1 MIIVLESL
9 QDRSDFLPKICS
21 FVWITCFVFTTDK
34 KNLDLKIYMDS
45 DENLRRYWKIQRDTS
60 KRGHSKEAVLKSIEE
75 RMPDALKF
83 IYPQKQYADL
93 IVKYYDKNLVDC
105 MAENYNVKISVRLML
120 SAAIDI
126 ESLVN
131 ELRAYGI
138 TVEYDYSED
147 LKNQYVILDAD
158 NLEEMSLPIESI
170 AERVIPQLDEITR
183 ENLDENI
190 NAKDGVIILFC
201 YF

>member
-1 MIIVLESL
+1 
-9 QDRSDFLPKICS
+9 
-21 FVWITCFVFTTDK
+21 
-34 KNLDLKIYMDS
+34 
-45 DENLRRYWKIQRDTS
+45 
-60 KRGHSKEAVLKSIEE
+60 
-75 RMPDALKF
+75 
-83 IYPQKQYADL
+83 
-93 IVKYYDKNLVDC
+93 

-190 NAKDGVIILFC
+190 NAKDGVIILFLLLLISNKMQGVP
-201 YF
+201 